1 MVKIKKKRNL
11 KYSPHLITYIDILGF
26 RELVK
31 EKTPNFIS
39 HAIQKVIQ
47 ATAPDDKI
55 SKANEENYV
64 KFSDLIVHT
73 VPILSPANKK
83 YRDGIVFQEIQGLAT
98 AQASLVGDGLLLRGA
113 VTMGMLERTYGVL
126 FGPGIIAAHDLER
139 EQARFPRIV
148 VESDLIE
155 ALKVTPLLTAHPYEE
170 EIKYIS
176 QYIKR
181 DDDGVVFIDY
191 VGGMQGEAADP
202 ADWLEFLHAHK
213 AFVEKNIA
221 KFIEEKHVL
230 AKYLWLRKYHN
241 AVVQTRLKLGFYE
254 EFLVKGPDS
263 ASDVPLLSPMVRP
276 DREESS
282 DDEP

>member
-11 KYSPHLITYIDILGF
+11 EYSPHLITYIDILGF

-31 EKTPNFIS
+31 EKSPNFIS
-39 HAIQKVIQ
+39 RAIRQVIE
-47 ATAPDDKI
+47 ATEPDDKI
-55 SKANEENYV
+55 RKGNEENYI

-73 VPILSPANKK
+73 IPILSPANKK
-83 YRDGIVFQEIQGLAT
+83 YRDGIVYQEIQGLAA
-98 AQASLVGDGLLLRGA
+98 AQATLVGENLLLRGA
-113 VTMGMLERTYGVL
+113 LTMGMLERTYGVL
-126 FGPGIIAAHDLER
+126 FGPGIIAAYELER
-139 EQARFPRIV
+139 EQAQFPRIV

-176 QYIKR
+176 KFIKR

-191 VGGMQGEAADP
+191 VGGMQDEGTDP
-202 ADWLEFLHAHK
+202 ADWLEFLRVHK

-221 KFIEEKHVL
+221 KFKEQKRVL
-230 AKYLWLRKYHN
+230 SKYLWLKKYHN
-241 AVVQTRLKLGFYE
+241 AVVQTRLKPGFYE
-254 EFLVKGPDS
+254 EFLVNGPDT

-276 DREESS
+276 DHDESS
-282 DDEP
+282 DDES